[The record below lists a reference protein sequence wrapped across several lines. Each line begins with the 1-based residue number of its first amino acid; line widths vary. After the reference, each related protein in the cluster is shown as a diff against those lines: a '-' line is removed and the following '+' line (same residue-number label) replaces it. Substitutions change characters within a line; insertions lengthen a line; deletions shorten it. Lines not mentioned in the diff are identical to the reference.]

1 MYEQRKELLSF
12 ARVIRKRI
20 VANDI
25 TINKFAEL
33 HSVKNGLGLSTLNR
47 YLYSNNAPSVTM
59 CWRIAESLCDMTKEP
74 VELVFMELAQA
85 IRNKKTPD

>member
-1 MYEQRKELLSF
+1 MYVQKKELRAF

-20 VANDI
+20 DASDI
-25 TINKFAEL
+25 TIQGFAAQ

-47 YLYSNNAPSVTM
+47 YLYTNNAPSVIM
-59 CWRIAESLCDMTKEP
+59 CWCIAESLCDMTKEP

-85 IRNKKTPD
+85 IRNKKAPD